1 MTQPLIGRRSALVL
15 PAILA
20 TPALATPALAQA
32 RWPERPVRILMGFP
46 PGGPTDFVGR
56 LTATGL
62 QEQLGQT
69 MVFEN
74 RPGANSV
81 LAAEAVARAAPD
93 GQTLL
98 FASNSLVM
106 NASVYARLPYDPVAS
121 FAPIGMVAT
130 SPNVLWCGASQPWR
144 SLDEMVAAAKARP
157 GTLGYAS
164 TGNGGNGHFGG
175 ETLRQAMGI
184 DITHVPYRGTAPA
197 LLDVVAGRVPL
208 MLQTLVGAIG
218 PYREGQLRPLVV
230 FGERRAP
237 ELPDVPTLKEL
248 GQEVADSGVWF
259 GVLAPA
265 GTPQPIVDRVAR
277 EVAAIVGTPEVQ
289 ARLRN
294 MGVEPDGRVSA
305 PFIEFQ
311 RAEVAKWGKVIRDA
325 GIQAE

>member
-1 MTQPLIGRRSALVL
+1 MTQFRIGRRG
-15 PAILA
+15 
-20 TPALATPALAQA
+20 ALALPVALAAPRLA
-32 RWPERPVRILMGFP
+32 RAAWPDRPVRILMGFP

-62 QEQLGQT
+62 QEELGQT

-98 FASNSLVM
+98 FASNSVVM
-106 NASVYARLPYDPVAS
+106 NASVYARLPYDPVTS

-144 SLDEMVAAAKARP
+144 NLGEMVAAAKAAP

-175 ETLRQAMGI
+175 ETLRQALGI

-197 LLDVVAGRVPL
+197 LLDVMAGRVPL

-218 PYREGQLRPLVV
+218 PYRENQLRPLVV
-230 FGERRAP
+230 FGPRRAP
-237 ELPDVPTLKEL
+237 ELPEVPTLQEL
-248 GQEVADSGVWF
+248 GHEVADSGVWF
-259 GVLAPA
+259 GLLAPA
-265 GTPQPIVDRVAR
+265 GTPAPIVERTTRALSAFLGKPATRAQLATQASVPAY
-277 EVAAIVGTPEVQ
+277 AGPEELA
-289 ARLRN
+289 ARLRTD
-294 MGVEPDGRVSA
+294 VA
-305 PFIEFQ
+305 AW
-311 RAEVAKWGKVIRDA
+311 AEVARRA
-325 GIQAE
+325 GMRPE

>member
-1 MTQPLIGRRSALVL
+1 MTPSSIRRRHALVL
-15 PAILA
+15 PALLA
-20 TPALATPALAQA
+20 APARTAFAQTA
-32 RWPERPVRILMGFP
+32 WPDRPVRILMGFP

-98 FASNSLVM
+98 FSSNSLVM
-106 NASVYARLPYDPVAS
+106 NASVYARLPYDPVSS

-130 SPNVLWCGASQPWR
+130 SPNVLWCGASQPWGT
-144 SLDEMVAAAKARP
+144 LDEIVAAAKARP

-175 ETLRQAMGI
+175 ETLRQALGI

-218 PYREGQLRPLVV
+218 PYRENQLRPLVV
-230 FGERRAP
+230 FGPRRAP

-248 GQEVADSGVWF
+248 GHEVADSGVWF

-265 GTPQPIVDRVAR
+265 GTPAPIVLRASQALSTFLAKPEAR
-277 EVAAIVGTPEVQ
+277 AQLATQASVPAYAGPEELATRIRGDVT
-289 ARLRN
+289 AW
-294 MGVEPDGRVSA
+294 
-305 PFIEFQ
+305 
-311 RAEVAKWGKVIRDA
+311 AEVARRA
-325 GIQAE
+325 GMRPE

>member
-15 PAILA
+15 PAI
-20 TPALATPALAQA
+20 LATPALAQA

-265 GTPQPIVDRVAR
+265 GTPQPILLRASEALSGFLSKPEAR
-277 EVAAIVGTPEVQ
+277 AQLATQASVAAFAGPDDFATRIRADVG
-289 ARLRN
+289 AW
-294 MGVEPDGRVSA
+294 
-305 PFIEFQ
+305 
-311 RAEVAKWGKVIRDA
+311 AEVARRA
-325 GIQAE
+325 GMRPE